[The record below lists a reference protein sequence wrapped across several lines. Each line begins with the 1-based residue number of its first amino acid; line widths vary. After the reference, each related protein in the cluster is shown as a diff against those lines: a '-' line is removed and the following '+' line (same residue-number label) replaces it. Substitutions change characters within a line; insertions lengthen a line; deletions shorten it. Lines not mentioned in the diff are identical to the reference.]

1 MGEVVDERGT
11 FEDVWNQLQQKES
24 DLVLA
29 AELGTLLLEKNN
41 ELQRQYDATV
51 DDFTKKLEVNL

>member
-51 DDFTKKLEVNL
+51 DDFTKKLEVNF